1 MKAFVTGATGFL
13 GSHVARVLADQG
25 ADLRLLVRAT
35 SNLRNLQG
43 LKAETATGDL
53 RDAGSLE
60 KAMSGCD
67 TVFHVAADYRLWARD
82 PWEMYRS
89 NVEGTRAIL
98 EAARKNGVRRVVHTS
113 SVATIGFTE
122 NGHPADEDSPVS
134 LDDMIG
140 HYKRSKFMAEQIAL
154 EAGRSGLHVVTVN
167 PTTPVGEQDVKPTP
181 TGRIVLDFLKRKFP
195 AYVETGLNLVD
206 VRECARGHVAALE
219 KGKAGERYILGGENL
234 TLKQILDKL
243 AMITGLPSPT
253 VKLPYVFAFAAGV
266 VDEAIT
272 GRLLHREPRATVD
285 TVRMGKKEDV
295 REFGQSGARTG
306 LENCAGRR
314 CTPAGGRIGSGP
326 TDMSKVAIVAAL
338 EREVRGLV
346 RQWRVME
353 KEHAGRGFRFFENID
368 VVLVCGGVGAEAA
381 RRAAEAVIAIYAPG
395 VVYSVGFAGALD
407 PRLKVGDVVQPQS
420 VVNAGDGSRVRLGRG
435 KDVLVSFGA
444 VAGPAQKAKLRESFA
459 AQAVDMEA
467 AAVARAA
474 EARGVEFAVLKV
486 VSDEFDFSFPAM
498 ERFVDSDGRFLEG
511 RFALYAA
518 VRPWLWLQV
527 ARMARNSSR
536 ASRALCDALRKIDQ
550 TPIPAVSDARE
561 AVNHR

>member
-1 MKAFVTGATGFL
+1 MFAPELRTELRTVLKAFVTGATGFL

-98 EAARKNGVRRVVHTS
+98 EAARKNGVSRVVHTS
-113 SVATIGFTE
+113 SVATMGFTE

-134 LDDMIG
+134 LADMIG

-154 EAGRSGLHVVTVN
+154 EAGRSGLYVVTVN

-219 KGKAGERYILGGENL
+219 KGKAGERYILGGEDL

-243 AMITGLPSPT
+243 AKITGLPSPT
-253 VKLPYVFAFAAGV
+253 VKLPYVFAFVAGV

-285 TVRMGKKEDV
+285 TVRMGKKKMFASSSKAQ
-295 REFGQSGARTG
+295 RELGW
-306 LENCAGRR
+306 
-314 CTPAGGRIGSGP
+314 
-326 TDMSKVAIVAAL
+326 KIV
-338 EREVRGLV
+338 
-346 RQWRVME
+346 
-353 KEHAGRGFRFFENID
+353 
-368 VVLVCGGVGAEAA
+368 
-381 RRAAEAVIAIYAPG
+381 P
-395 VVYSVGFAGALD
+395 
-407 PRLKVGDVVQPQS
+407 
-420 VVNAGDGSRVRLGRG
+420 
-435 KDVLVSFGA
+435 
-444 VAGPAQKAKLRESFA
+444 
-459 AQAVDMEA
+459 
-467 AAVARAA
+467 
-474 EARGVEFAVLKV
+474 VE
-486 VSDEFDFSFPAM
+486 
-498 ERFVDSDGRFLEG
+498 
-511 RFALYAA
+511 
-518 VRPWLWLQV
+518 
-527 ARMARNSSR
+527 
-536 ASRALCDALRKIDQ
+536 DALR
-550 TPIPAVSDARE
+550 R
-561 AVNHR
+561 AVNWFRANGYV